1 MNLVPSKDGYTNYKG
16 WLVGRDEQA
25 LAFILSGPLIA
36 IQSFRHHPKSLL
48 LYSPSYHLFQSTM
61 ASTANL
67 THTVAHAVAFL
78 IRPLAGAYPASTL
91 VKLQSILQAN
101 LEALCAPTWDV
112 SDPLRH
118 SERRCIAL
126 SPSCLPP
133 RVIYSACIAAEVQWF
148 DWISL
153 LGGREF
159 DFLVDPGCVSV
170 KLCKESQ
177 ALKVWA
183 DEVPTSPQHMH
194 QSKTTAQR
202 LLEADREEE
211 EQLFAM
217 IDDEIRAPS
226 WLTPII
232 DRFPMPRSPS
242 RLSTISNHSRCSSRS
257 SNSSSGFSFASGA
270 SASATSSFSSASSQ
284 SSPRKE
290 FKQSR
295 RERARNSRVF
305 VDKSKTDVTPYDG
318 GKTTVLTGG
327 VMLGGPNKAKAMK
340 PVAIT
345 TWRGRN

>member
-1 MNLVPSKDGYTNYKG
+1 M
-16 WLVGRDEQA
+16 A
-25 LAFILSGPLIA
+25 LS
-36 IQSFRHHPKSLL
+36 
-48 LYSPSYHLFQSTM
+48 
-61 ASTANL
+61 ASAANL
-67 THTVAHAVAFL
+67 TRTVAHAVGIL
-78 IRPLAGAYPASTL
+78 TRPLAGAYSPTTL
-91 VKLQSILQAN
+91 VKLQSILEAN
-101 LEALCAPTWDV
+101 LEAFYAPTWDV
-112 SDPLRH
+112 NDPHRH
-118 SERRCIAL
+118 SSRRCITL

-148 DWISL
+148 DWITL

-170 KLCKESQ
+170 RFGSSGTKESRV
-177 ALKVWA
+177 LTVWA
-183 DEVPTSPQHMH
+183 DEVPSSTYPFSQLMQ
-194 QSKTTAQR
+194 QSISTKTPAQR

-232 DRFPMPRSPS
+232 DQFPIPRSPS

-270 SASATSSFSSASSQ
+270 SGSATSSFSSTSSHP
-284 SSPRKE
+284 SSVRE
-290 FKQSR
+290 CKQSR

-305 VDKSKTDVTPYDG
+305 IDKSKNEVTPYDG

-327 VMLGGPNKAKAMK
+327 VMLGGASTKTTK
-340 PVAIT
+340 PAATT

>member
-1 MNLVPSKDGYTNYKG
+1 M
-16 WLVGRDEQA
+16 A
-25 LAFILSGPLIA
+25 LS
-36 IQSFRHHPKSLL
+36 
-48 LYSPSYHLFQSTM
+48 
-61 ASTANL
+61 ASAANL
-67 THTVAHAVAFL
+67 TRTVAHAVAIL
-78 IRPLAGAYPASTL
+78 TRPLAGAYSPSTL
-91 VKLQSILQAN
+91 VKLQSILEAN
-101 LEALCAPTWDV
+101 LEALYAPTWDV
-112 SDPLRH
+112 NDPHRH
-118 SERRCIAL
+118 SSRRCITL

-133 RVIYSACIAAEVQWF
+133 RVVYSACIAAEVQWF
-148 DWISL
+148 DWIKL

-170 KLCKESQ
+170 KFGSGTKESHVVT
-177 ALKVWA
+177 VWA
-183 DEVPTSPQHMH
+183 DEVPSSTYPFSQHIH
-194 QSKTTAQR
+194 QSISTKTAAQR

-232 DRFPMPRSPS
+232 DQFPMPRSPS

-270 SASATSSFSSASSQ
+270 SGSATSFSSASSQ
-284 SSPRKE
+284 PSSRQE
-290 FKQSR
+290 YKQSR

-305 VDKSKTDVTPYDG
+305 IDKSKNEVTPYDG

-327 VMLGGPNKAKAMK
+327 VMLGGASTKTKT
-340 PVAIT
+340 T